1 MLAEAAHRA
10 DTQDPYVAALLI
22 AEFGATLRE
31 GDPDAVD
38 ELVRRYASRPE
49 VSENPRLRQQFGVLM
64 FDGASRS

>member
-1 MLAEAAHRA
+1 
-10 DTQDPYVAALLI
+10 
-22 AEFGATLRE
+22 LRE